1 MNKWIQEALEQGRS
15 LLETEAWAL
24 LSDYGLAMP
33 RHKLVKSA
41 GEAASAAAEIGYP
54 VVLKIVSRDIV
65 HKSDAGG
72 VRVGLGDSA
81 SVEAAYAGILD
92 SVASHA
98 PDARVEGI
106 LVSEMLPSGG
116 TECII
121 GMTWDPS
128 FGPALMV
135 GLGGVFVEVLK
146 DVSFRVLP
154 LSEADALAMI
164 GELKGAALLR
174 GVRGQKP
181 RDVKA
186 LAQALVKVAKL
197 VEENPQIKEIDIN
210 PCIVYETGAVP
221 VDARIIL

>member
-1 MNKWIQEALEQGRS
+1 MNEWIQTALEQGRS

-33 RHKLVKSA
+33 KHNLAKSA
-41 GEAASAAAEIGYP
+41 REAVAAAEKIGYP
-54 VVLKIVSRDIV
+54 VVLKIVSRDVV

-72 VRVGLGDSA
+72 VRVGLGDA
-81 SVEAAYAGILD
+81 AAVEAAYAGILD
-92 SVASHA
+92 SVVSHV
-98 PDARVEGI
+98 PDARVEGV

-121 GMTWDPS
+121 GMTRDPS

-154 LSEADALAMI
+154 LCEADALAMI
-164 GELKGAALLR
+164 EELKGIALLR

-186 LAQALVKVAKL
+186 LAQTLVKVAKL
-197 VEENPQIKEIDIN
+197 VEENPQIKELDIN
-210 PCIVYETGAVP
+210 PCIVYEIGAVP
-221 VDARIIL
+221 VDARILL